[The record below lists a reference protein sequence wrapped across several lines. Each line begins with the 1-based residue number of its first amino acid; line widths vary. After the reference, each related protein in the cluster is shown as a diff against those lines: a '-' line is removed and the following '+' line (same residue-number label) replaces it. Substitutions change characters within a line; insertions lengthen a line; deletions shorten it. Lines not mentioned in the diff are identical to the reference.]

1 MGINNLDGDQINLL
15 IEIIPQLHEKA
26 INTIG
31 QTLIKIRDGIDL
43 NEDDKIYIEEWG
55 AAPKEGHGY
64 KAAKALAYIVI
75 EHFRRRGAEI

>member
-1 MGINNLDGDQINLL
+1 MGINNLTGEQINLL

-43 NEDDKIYIEEWG
+43 N
-55 AAPKEGHGY
+55 
-64 KAAKALAYIVI
+64 
-75 EHFRRRGAEI
+75 